1 MTERTTNRVLWTL
14 QGLLA
19 LLFLFGGVAKLAMP
33 PDELAAQAHMPAT
46 LLRFVSVCELLGAI
60 GLIVPELT
68 GIRRGL
74 TPLAGAGLIVIM
86 IGATVTT
93 AYTQSIAAALF
104 PLTTGVLLAYVSY
117 QRWTRLRL
125 TYPLAPS
132 PEDSWT
138 TAGAK
143 SSSR

>member
-33 PDELAAQAHMPAT
+33 PDELAAQAHM
-46 LLRFVSVCELLGAI
+46 RFVSVCELLGAI